1 MIFRDRIDA
10 GERLA
15 AALQRYRDHD
25 RTVVLGIPRGGVV
38 VAKAIAVD
46 LHLPLGICP
55 VRKLGAPG
63 NPELA
68 VGAVDDDA
76 VLVFDQRLSQQL
88 GLTEGDIVHAAARQR
103 DELRAWLAALGAG
116 AMPPLGDRT
125 VILTDDGVATGY
137 TAQAGIQ
144 TVRRRGAK
152 HVVLAV
158 PVAPLDTAGWLRP
171 QVDEFVCLATPE
183 PFYAVGNFFEEW
195 PQVTDD
201 EVRALLLAGNTL

>member
-76 VLVFDQRLSQQL
+76 VVVFDQRLSQQL
-88 GLTEGDIVHAAARQR
+88 GLTEEDIVHAAARQR

-116 AMPPLGDRT
+116 AMPPLASAKSFVPGWRRSEP
-125 VILTDDGVATGY
+125 APCHPSM
-137 TAQAGIQ
+137 AG
-144 TVRRRGAK
+144 
-152 HVVLAV
+152 
-158 PVAPLDTAGWLRP
+158 P
-171 QVDEFVCLATPE
+171 
-183 PFYAVGNFFEEW
+183 
-195 PQVTDD
+195 
-201 EVRALLLAGNTL
+201 